1 MDTSANHDR
10 VAICSVSEMAHRL
23 GLSRARFYQLVKKGV
38 FPPPVR
44 SGTQRPSYPPDLQ
57 EKCLAIHKT
66 RVGFNGLPVLF
77 NRRRQNGKA
86 RSGQGGQYEGLVA
99 ALKNMGLKVTTS
111 EVKRAVEIL
120 YPAKWEQGQGQDQGE
135 VLRDLF
141 QHFHP
146 ERPNN
151 V

>member
-99 ALKNMGLKVTTS
+99 ALKNMGLKVNANT
-111 EVKRAVEIL
+111 VKRAVQVL
-120 YPAKWEQGQGQDQGE
+120 SPAGLKEGQDQSE
-135 VLRDLF
+135 VLRALF
-141 QHFHP
+141 LHFYP
-146 ERPNN
+146 DCQKS